1 MPEVVFTRPD
11 YEPVT
16 HYLFAWS
23 QNLVKFAKSRKW
35 QVTDLAKS
43 RATLTEFTAAV
54 RNNQSELV
62 LLHGHGN
69 YSVITCQDEKILI
82 QAGVNENLLKGT
94 DTYAFSCQTGK
105 ELGPAAVKKG
115 AKSYIGYKEDFV
127 YYQTEGKE
135 KNPLSENDELYGM
148 YIKIKDKII
157 RGKMR
162 GVKVYKYIIKEV
174 LYINKVKGITEK
186 VDFNTH

>member
-1 MPEVVFTRPD
+1 MYFYCRD
-11 YEPVT
+11 KLY
-16 HYLFAWS
+16 
-23 QNLVKFAKSRKW
+23 QQIKN
-35 QVTDLAKS
+35 
-43 RATLTEFTAAV
+43 
-54 RNNQSELV
+54 NNQQLRLV
-62 LLHGHGN
+62 GDLKQREPLIEVQAYIKGN
-69 YSVITCQDEKILI
+69 SKEVT
-82 QAGVNENLLKGT
+82 N
-94 DTYAFSCQTGK
+94 TGEIK
-105 ELGPAAVKKG
+105 NYLAIFE
-115 AKSYIGYKEDFV
+115 
-127 YYQTEGKE
+127 E